1 MTSKEILIFEVARL
15 ALANHHWREMIA
27 EILDLSDAEMDQ
39 VGAMPASVIDK
50 LYEHCQRLSG
60 LGAKDA
66 EELEKN

>member
-39 VGAMPASVIDK
+39 AQAFTEK
-50 LYEHCQRLSG
+50 RLNIG
-60 LGAKDA
+60 
-66 EELEKN
+66 EKNVRNHQDQ